1 MRERDETMMENDRH
15 SLTLDE
21 VARQVHLTNAG
32 SVLRYLRDG
41 RLRGVL
47 RSRYHGW
54 QVTQADVDEFNRYVD
69 AHGTLPPIGWA
80 SPPRAKDRRA
90 QAPERA

>member
-1 MRERDETMMENDRH
+1 METSDRY
-15 SLTLDE
+15 LTLDE
-21 VARQVHLTNAG
+21 VARQVHLTNSG

-54 QVTQADVDEFNRYVD
+54 QVTQADVDEFNAYVN
-69 AHGTLPPIGWA
+69 AHGTLPPVGWA
-80 SPPRAKDRRA
+80 SPVRAKDRRA
-90 QAPERA
+90 HTPETR